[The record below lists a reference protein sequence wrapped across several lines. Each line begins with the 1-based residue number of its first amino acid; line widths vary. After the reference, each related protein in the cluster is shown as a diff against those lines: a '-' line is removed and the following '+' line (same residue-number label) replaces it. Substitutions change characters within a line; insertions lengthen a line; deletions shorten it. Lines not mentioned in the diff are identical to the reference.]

1 MSTLNMLVS
10 PGKKIDL
17 NNYNAADT
25 GQFENKESAQIKL
38 AASTIQLAEYQN
50 ILYA

>member
-1 MSTLNMLVS
+1 MLVP

-17 NNYNAADT
+17 KNYNPADT